1 MAGLHALVDRVASAG
16 GDFGQLASTV
26 KPDGSLV
33 TDCDRW
39 SDATIAEGL
48 AAILPGDGL
57 LSEEGC
63 TDAPS
68 QRHGWIVD
76 PLDGTTNFSVGLPI
90 WAISMARLQD
100 GQPLEAI
107 IDVPPLHERYVA
119 CRARASGAMVSPC
132 SPWWAP
138 SSCNCA
144 SLCTRSLP
152 VLRRC
157 PSASPKTR
165 CWGWPASTCSVWA

>member
-1 MAGLHALVDRVASAG
+1 MATYPHGAHWPALHELVDRVAERQRA
-16 GDFGQLASTV
+16 DFGQIASTV

-39 SDATIAEGL
+39 SDATIAAGL
-48 AAILPGDGL
+48 EAILPGDGL

-63 TDAPS
+63 TDAPT

-100 GQPLEAI
+100 GQPLEGR
-107 IDVPPLHERYVA
+107 VPPEPGERRNGRRLGIVW
-119 CRARASGAMVSPC
+119 P
-132 SPWWAP
+132 PI
-138 SSCNCA
+138 CA
-144 SLCTRSLP
+144 ALIGSVRRSQIH
-152 VLRRC
+152 RRLL
-157 PSASPKTR
+157 
-165 CWGWPASTCSVWA
+165 V